1 MSKNSKKYVRNLQF
15 HIFESIQSTIEMKI
29 TFLGTGTSQGVPV
42 IACPCEVCREGTR
55 KDKRLRSSILVELDN
70 LTFVIDAGPDFRYQM
85 LRQDVESL
93 DAILVTH
100 CHKDHIAGLDD
111 VRSYNYLQK
120 KPMDVYASKRDQRA
134 IKQEF
139 SYAFSNN
146 NYPGLP
152 SINLLDVKNE
162 IIIDNVHV
170 DVLPVLHLKMEVYGY
185 RIGDFAYITDTNY
198 IPGSTMSNLLDC
210 KVIVLNAL
218 RKQEHV
224 SHYNLEKA
232 IEVLEFLRP
241 EKAYLT
247 HISHFMGFHEEVQK
261 ELPDF
266 IELAYDGLTFEL

>member
-1 MSKNSKKYVRNLQF
+1 MSKNSKKYLRNIHF
-15 HIFESIQSTIEMKI
+15 HTFESIQSIIEMKI

-42 IACPCEVCREGTR
+42 IACHCQVCREGTR
-55 KDKRLRSSILVELDN
+55 KDKRLRSSVLVELN
-70 LTFVIDAGPDFRYQM
+70 NKTFVIDAGPDFRYQM
-85 LRQDVESL
+85 LRQGVESL

-120 KPMDVYASKRDQRA
+120 KPMDVYASKRDQKA

-152 SINLLDVKNE
+152 SINLIDVKNE
-162 IIIDNVHV
+162 IIIDNVHI

-198 IPGSTMSNLLDC
+198 IPGNTMAKLLDC
-210 KVIVLNAL
+210 KVIVLNGL
-218 RKQEHV
+218 RKEEHV

-232 IEVLEFLRP
+232 IKVLEFLRP
-241 EKAYLT
+241 EKAYIT

-266 IELAYDGLTFEL
+266 IFLAYDGLSIEV

>member
-1 MSKNSKKYVRNLQF
+1 
-15 HIFESIQSTIEMKI
+15 MKI
-29 TFLGTGTSQGVPV
+29 TFLGTGTSMGTPV
-42 IACPCEVCREGTR
+42 IACPCRVCQEGTK
-55 KDKRLRSSILVELDN
+55 KDKRLRSSVLVEFNDK
-70 LTFVIDAGPDFRYQM
+70 TFVIDAGPDFRYQM
-85 LRQDVESL
+85 LRQNVKSL
-93 DAILVTH
+93 DAVLITH

-111 VRSYNYLQK
+111 VRSFNYLQK
-120 KPMDVYASKRDQRA
+120 KPMDVYASKRDQKA

-146 NYPGLP
+146 DYPGVP
-152 SINLLDVKNE
+152 SFNLLDINDE
-162 IIIDNVHV
+162 IIIDDIHI
-170 DVLPVLHLKMEVYGY
+170 DVLPALHLKMEVYGY

-198 IPGSTMSNLLDC
+198 IPGSTMAKLTDC

-232 IEVLEFLRP
+232 IKVLEFLRP

-247 HISHFMGFHEEVQK
+247 HISHFMGFHDEVQQS
-261 ELPDF
+261 LPDF

>member
-1 MSKNSKKYVRNLQF
+1 MSKNSKKYVRNLHF
-15 HIFESIQSTIEMKI
+15 HTFESIQSFIEMKI

-42 IACPCEVCREGTR
+42 IACHCQVCREGTR
-55 KDKRLRSSILVELDN
+55 KDKRLRSSVLVELN
-70 LTFVIDAGPDFRYQM
+70 NKTFVIDAGPDFRYQM
-85 LRQDVESL
+85 LRQGVESL

-120 KPMDVYASKRDQRA
+120 KPMDVYASSRDQKA

-139 SYAFSNN
+139 SYAFSKN

-162 IIIDNVHV
+162 IIIDNVHI

-198 IPGSTMSNLLDC
+198 IPGNTMAKLLDC
-210 KVIVLNAL
+210 KVIVLNGL
-218 RKQEHV
+218 RKEEHV

-232 IEVLEFLRP
+232 IKVLEFLRP
-241 EKAYLT
+241 EKAYIT

-266 IELAYDGLTFEL
+266 IFLAYDGLSIEV

>member
-1 MSKNSKKYVRNLQF
+1 LSKNNKKYVRSLHF
-15 HIFESIQSTIEMKI
+15 HTFESIQSFIEMKI

-42 IACPCEVCREGTR
+42 IACHCQVCSEGSK
-55 KDKRLRSSILVELDN
+55 KDKRLRSSVLVEHTKLAY
-70 LTFVIDAGPDFRYQM
+70 VIDAGPDFRYQM
-85 LRQDVESL
+85 LRQGVESL

-120 KPMDVYASKRDQRA
+120 KPMDVYASSRDQKA

-139 SYAFSNN
+139 SYAFSHN

-152 SINLLDVKNE
+152 SINLCNIKNE
-162 IIIDNVHV
+162 ITINNVRI

-198 IPGSTMSNLLDC
+198 IPGSTMAKLLDC
-210 KVIVLNAL
+210 KVIVLNAV
-218 RKQEHV
+218 RKQEHA

-232 IEVLEFLRP
+232 IKILEFLRP

-247 HISHFMGFHEEVQK
+247 HVSHFMGFHEEVQK

>member
-1 MSKNSKKYVRNLQF
+1 MSKNSKKYVRNLHF
-15 HIFESIQSTIEMKI
+15 HTFESIQSIIEMKI

-162 IIIDNVHV
+162 IIIDKVHI

-198 IPGSTMSNLLDC
+198 IPGNTMANLLDC

-247 HISHFMGFHEEVQK
+247 HISHFMGFHEEVQQS
-261 ELPDF
+261 LPDF